1 MPSYTDAAWIWNA
14 SMQFISSEAITL
26 KIEIAWWSRAIHC
39 DMQPPQKN
47 PRWLRLRTHTHT
59 DCSVLLM
66 SAYLS
71 PVNANPP
78 ASYKPL
84 FLFKHHLHPLCLLQT
99 LPLNPRFPHSV
110 TSYRGQH
117 GETQNYLQSFW
128 PFFDS
133 GLIQSLR
140 RWGRRRWGRTRQ
152 QRASMQP
159 ECMNAA
165 HLLHYLFCLPPFHKS
180 DWWHSSS
187 GHETCKIMHSAKT
200 DK

>member
-1 MPSYTDAAWIWNA
+1 MLSYTDAAWIWNA

-26 KIEIAWWSRAIHC
+26 KIQIAWWSRAIHC

-47 PRWLRLRTHTHT
+47 PRWLRLRSHT

-66 SAYLS
+66 SAYPS

-99 LPLNPRFPHSV
+99 LPPKPPFPSQCHIISWSTRWDTKWSPIILTFLWFGPHPIAAEMGKKSV
-110 TSYRGQH
+110 G
-117 GETQNYLQSFW
+117 G
-128 PFFDS
+128 
-133 GLIQSLR
+133 
-140 RWGRRRWGRTRQ
+140 TRQ
-152 QRASMQP
+152 QRVSMQP

-165 HLLHYLFCLPPFHKS
+165 HLLHYLFCLTPFHKS
-180 DWWHSSS
+180 DWWQRSF